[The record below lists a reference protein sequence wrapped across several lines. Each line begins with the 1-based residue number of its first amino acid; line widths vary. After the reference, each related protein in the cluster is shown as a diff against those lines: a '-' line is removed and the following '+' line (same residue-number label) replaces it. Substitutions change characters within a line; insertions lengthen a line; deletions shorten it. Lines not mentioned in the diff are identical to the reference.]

1 MRHITVE
8 GTSFNPTLGGVV
20 GVKSLD
26 RSLEVGA
33 LFGHGIPSMWYK
45 LHCIKALYTNSL
57 LATVR
62 IEQIVCPVHGTC

>member
-33 LFGHGIPSMWYK
+33 LVHGVPSMLYGP
-45 LHCIKALYTNSL
+45 LLYSIFAKALH
-57 LATVR
+57 
-62 IEQIVCPVHGTC
+62 E